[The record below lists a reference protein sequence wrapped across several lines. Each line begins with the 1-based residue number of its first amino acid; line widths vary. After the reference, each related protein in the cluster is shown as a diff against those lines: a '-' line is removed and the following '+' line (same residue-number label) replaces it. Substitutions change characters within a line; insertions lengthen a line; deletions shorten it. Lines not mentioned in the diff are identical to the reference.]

1 MSGVNASDLFSIPVT
16 TISGEPSALAAYRGN
31 VLMVVN
37 VASACGFTPQYA
49 GLEAAYRKY
58 AGRGFFIL
66 GFPCNQFGKQE
77 PACEAD
83 IHRFAK
89 ESYGVTFPLFSK
101 IEVNGPRTHPLYLFL
116 KKAQPGLLGT
126 QSIKWN
132 FTKFL
137 IDRMGNVVSRHGSAV
152 KPEHLERQIE
162 GLLEAPNA
170 R

>member
-1 MSGVNASDLFSIPVT
+1 MSDVNAPDVYSIPVT
-16 TISGEPSALAAYRGN
+16 TIEGEVSALAPYRGS

-58 AGRGFFIL
+58 SARGLVVL

-137 IDRMGNVVSRHGSAV
+137 IDRVGNVVSRHGSAV
-152 KPEHLERQIE
+152 KPEHLEPQIE
-162 GLLEAPNA
+162 ALLEARSAP
-170 R
+170 

>member
-1 MSGVNASDLFSIPVT
+1 
-16 TISGEPSALAAYRGN
+16 
-31 VLMVVN
+31 
-37 VASACGFTPQYA
+37 
-49 GLEAAYRKY
+49 
-58 AGRGFFIL
+58 
-66 GFPCNQFGKQE
+66 E

-116 KKAQPGLLGT
+116 KQAQPGLLGT

-137 IDRMGNVVSRHGSAV
+137 VDRMGNVVSRHGSAV

-162 GLLEAPNA
+162 ALLEAPSA
-170 R
+170 P